1 MKGAASMVKIKVQNA
16 VGYVRVSSD
25 IQIDNT
31 SIEMQIEKVKDYCKL
46 YNIELK
52 KVFIDEGQ
60 SGSNTDRKGYNDMIE
75 YISNQDNSINALI
88 VYKADR
94 LHRKLK
100 NLLEMI
106 EQFEAFE
113 TAFIS
118 ITENF
123 DTSTSQGMLFL
134 QMIGSFSEFER
145 NLINE
150 RTKGGRVKK
159 ASSEK
164 FAGGRVPYGY
174 KLVNGDTLEVEFEEA
189 RYIKE
194 IFEMRKDGMSL
205 SRIAKEINRVGS
217 KTKNGTEWS
226 KQAIDYVL
234 KNDTYTGN
242 YTYDGEQEN
251 NNISYKIP
259 KIISKQ
265 LFNKVNEG

>member
-1 MKGAASMVKIKVQNA
+1 MVKIKVQNA

-31 SIEMQIEKVKDYCKL
+31 SIEMQIEKVKDYCRL

-60 SGSNTDRKGYNDMIE
+60 SGSNIDRKGYNDMIA
-75 YISNQDNSINALI
+75 YISNPDNDINAMI

-106 EQFEAFE
+106 EQLEALE
-113 TAFIS
+113 VAFIS

-145 NLINE
+145 KIINE

-159 ASSEK
+159 ASSDK

-174 KLVNGDTLEVEFEEA
+174 KLINSDTLEVEPEEA
-189 RYIKE
+189 EHIKQ
-194 IFEMRKDGMSL
+194 IYHLRKEGQSL
-205 SRIAKEINRVGS
+205 SRIAKEINAAGS
-217 KTKNGTEWS
+217 KTKNGKEWN

-234 KNDTYTGN
+234 KNETYTGS
-242 YTYDGEQEN
+242 YTYDGEQEQ
-251 NNISYKIP
+251 NNISFKIP
-259 KIISKQ
+259 KIISRQ
-265 LFNKVNEG
+265 LFNKVNEKQ

>member
-1 MKGAASMVKIKVQNA
+1 MVKIKVQNA

-31 SIEMQIEKVKDYCKL
+31 SIEMQIEKIKDYCKL

-60 SGSNTDRKGYNDMIE
+60 SGSNIDRKGYNEMIE
-75 YISNQDNSINALI
+75 YISNQENDINALI

-106 EQFEAFE
+106 EQMEALQI
-113 TAFIS
+113 AFIS

-145 NLINE
+145 KIINE

-174 KLVNGDTLEVEFEEA
+174 KLINGDTLEIDPEEA
-189 RYIKE
+189 KFVKQ

-205 SRIAKEINRVGS
+205 SRIAKEINESGS
-217 KTKNGTEWS
+217 RTKNGKEWN

-234 KNDTYTGN
+234 KNETYTGS
-242 YTYDGEQEN
+242 YTYDGEREKN
-251 NNISYKIP
+251 SISFKIP
-259 KIISKQ
+259 KIVSKQ
-265 LFNKVNEG
+265 LYNKVNGDS